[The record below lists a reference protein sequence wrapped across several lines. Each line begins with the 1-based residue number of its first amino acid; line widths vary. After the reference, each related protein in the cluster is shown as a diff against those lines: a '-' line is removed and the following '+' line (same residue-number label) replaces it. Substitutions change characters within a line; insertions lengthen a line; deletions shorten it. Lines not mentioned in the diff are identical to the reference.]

1 MRLFQMLP
9 RPGLPR
15 ARYNSRQV
23 TGDSMNMRRSE
34 DPHSSELTRRLPAM
48 LSNTPHYVRLFLL
61 IAILSVCVGCDQ
73 MTKSIA
79 RDQLA
84 NQHVPLSYLSDTV
97 RLQYAENPGAFLGL
111 GGSLPPQ
118 ARWLLLVVVNTIVA
132 VGIGVF
138 VLFQTSMSPLKTLA
152 CALLLGG
159 AIGNLIDRLRF
170 DGLVIDFMNL
180 GIGPL
185 RTGIFNVADVAIT
198 TGALLLILPQ
208 LAPAKAKD
216 VVRDATT

>member
-1 MRLFQMLP
+1 MPSLHSEDAHP
-9 RPGLPR
+9 TDRPGR
-15 ARYNSRQV
+15 
-23 TGDSMNMRRSE
+23 TF
-34 DPHSSELTRRLPAM
+34 AM
-48 LSNTPHYVRLFLL
+48 LSNTPHYVRWFVLL
-61 IAILSVCVGCDQ
+61 AILSLCVGCDQ

-84 NQHVPLSYLSDTV
+84 DQAAPLSYLSDTF

-111 GGSLPPQ
+111 GGNLPPQ
-118 ARWLLLVVVNTIVA
+118 ARWLLLVVVNSLVA
-132 VGIGVF
+132 LGIGIF
-138 VLFQTSMSPLKTLA
+138 VLLQTSMSPLKTLA

-159 AIGNLIDRLRF
+159 AIGNLIDRVRF

-198 TGALLLILPQ
+198 IGAILLILPQ
-208 LAPAKAKD
+208 LAPAKSTD
-216 VVRDATT
+216 VTPEATA

>member
-1 MRLFQMLP
+1 M
-9 RPGLPR
+9 
-15 ARYNSRQV
+15 S
-23 TGDSMNMRRSE
+23 
-34 DPHSSELTRRLPAM
+34 TRRPEDHQPSKLADRHSAM
-48 LSNTPHYVRLFLL
+48 LSNTPHYVRWFLL
-61 IAILSVCVGCDQ
+61 LAILSVCVGCDQ

-84 NQHVPLSYLSDTV
+84 DQAPLSYLSDTV

-111 GGSLPPQ
+111 GGNLPPQ
-118 ARWLLLVVVNTIVA
+118 ARWLLLVVVNTVVA

-138 VLFQTSMSPLKTLA
+138 VLLQTSMSPLKTLA

-159 AIGNLIDRLRF
+159 AIGNLIDRVRF

-198 TGALLLILPQ
+198 LGAILLILPQ
-208 LAPAKAKD
+208 LAPAKSND
-216 VVRDATT
+216 VAPDATA

>member
-1 MRLFQMLP
+1 
-9 RPGLPR
+9 
-15 ARYNSRQV
+15 
-23 TGDSMNMRRSE
+23 
-34 DPHSSELTRRLPAM
+34 M
-48 LSNTPHYVRLFLL
+48 LSNTPHYVRWFVLL
-61 IAILSVCVGCDQ
+61 AILSLCVGCDQ

-84 NQHVPLSYLSDTV
+84 DQAAPLSYLSDTF

-111 GGSLPPQ
+111 GGNLPPQ
-118 ARWLLLVVVNTIVA
+118 ARWLLLVVVNSLVA
-132 VGIGVF
+132 LAIGIF
-138 VLFQTSMSPLKTLA
+138 VLVQTSMSPLKTLA

-159 AIGNLIDRLRF
+159 AIGNLIDRVRF

-198 TGALLLILPQ
+198 TGAILLILPQ
-208 LAPAKAKD
+208 LAATKSTAPTPDVPA
-216 VVRDATT
+216 

>member
-1 MRLFQMLP
+1 MFTGVSHSMPSLRPEVPQSTERP
-9 RPGLPR
+9 RRIL
-15 ARYNSRQV
+15 S
-23 TGDSMNMRRSE
+23 
-34 DPHSSELTRRLPAM
+34 M
-48 LSNTPHYVRLFLL
+48 LSNTPHYVRWFVLL
-61 IAILSVCVGCDQ
+61 AILSLCVGCDQ

-84 NQHVPLSYLSDTV
+84 DQAAPLSYLSDTF

-111 GGSLPPQ
+111 GGNLPPQ
-118 ARWLLLVVVNTIVA
+118 ARWLLLVVVNSLVA
-132 VGIGVF
+132 LAIGIF
-138 VLFQTSMSPLKTLA
+138 VLVQTSMSPLKTLA

-159 AIGNLIDRLRF
+159 AIGNLIDRVRF

-198 TGALLLILPQ
+198 TGAILLILPQ
-208 LAPAKAKD
+208 LAATKSTAPTPDVPA
-216 VVRDATT
+216 